1 MTLVLFTLQAYSKQN
16 HKKNTV
22 DSCQVMCH
30 AFHQNVDMLFSS
42 VTSCDLLEPSFAILR
57 YSNTKTTPTSQPMV
71 GKQVRWADSLHISS
85 SIRSIPF
92 STRVFELQSETHPT
106 DAAFLATFWK
116 SSMSSPLA
124 LRTAWVTKLEAIGF
138 VQTTR
143 PSRGVGPKWANLH
156 QLQRKKNTRQKMIE
170 KNETKQKATKKSEN
184 KHAHWFLPFIG

>member
-116 SSMSSPLA
+116 SSISSPLA

-156 QLQRKKNTRQKMIE
+156 QLQRKKNTRKWLRRMKQSKRQQK
-170 KNETKQKATKKSEN
+170 NQKTNMHTGFYRS
-184 KHAHWFLPFIG
+184 

>member
-156 QLQRKKNTRQKMIE
+156 QLQRKKNTRKWLRRMKQSKRQQNNQKTNMH
-170 KNETKQKATKKSEN
+170 TGFYRS
-184 KHAHWFLPFIG
+184 

>member
-30 AFHQNVDMLFSS
+30 ALHQNVDMLFSS

-156 QLQRKKNTRQKMIE
+156 QLQRKKNTRKWLRRMKQSKRQQK
-170 KNETKQKATKKSEN
+170 NQKTNMHTGFYRS
-184 KHAHWFLPFIG
+184 